1 MDRPQ
6 HGSRVLL
13 RPGVPDR
20 WRDGM
25 VLADLGHP
33 LRNGSPRMRPTR
45 RRPRLRLALAA
56 LSLLAV
62 TGTAACST
70 AAQKGD
76 FASTDD
82 GDDSSGAGTSVTLVE
97 QPWVDLQAEN
107 EISKQ
112 LLTKLGY
119 SVKIDNVSVELGAQA
134 LSTGDADA

>member
-6 HGSRVLL
+6 RGFRVLL

-20 WRDGM
+20 RRDGL
-25 VLADLGHP
+25 VVADLGHP
-33 LRNGSPRMRPTR
+33 LRNGSTRMRPTR

-56 LSLLAV
+56 ASLLAV

-76 FASTDD
+76 FASTDNGD
-82 GDDSSGAGTSVTLVE
+82 DDSSGAGTSVTLVE

-134 LSTGDADA
+134 LSTG